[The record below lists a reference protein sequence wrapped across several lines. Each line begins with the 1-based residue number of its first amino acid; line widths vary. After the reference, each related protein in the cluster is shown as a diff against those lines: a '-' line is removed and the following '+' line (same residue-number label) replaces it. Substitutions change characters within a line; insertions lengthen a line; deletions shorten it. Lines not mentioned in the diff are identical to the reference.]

1 MEDRLP
7 YKLSKMSCVS
17 SYSCVIEFSQSVS
30 ECLCLC
36 VYVCVS
42 FSVSLTFPF
51 FVCCCILPFPH
62 LLSDLKELCCRCLV
76 MFQALLNGI
85 DSVNKVLQSFRD
97 QNRYPEVV
105 AGYHGIMIEVFDCE
119 KTFFTCVEVTAGTR
133 WAFLSLLLCCAVC
146 LLLSCVWH

>member
-1 MEDRLP
+1 MRASLLLF
-7 YKLSKMSCVS
+7 LSL
-17 SYSCVIEFSQSVS
+17 SVAAFF
-30 ECLCLC
+30 L
-36 VYVCVS
+36 
-42 FSVSLTFPF
+42 FPN
-51 FVCCCILPFPH
+51 
-62 LLSDLKELCCRCLV
+62 LLRDLKECCCRGLF

-133 WAFLSLLLCCAVC
+133 WAFFCLLLCCAAC